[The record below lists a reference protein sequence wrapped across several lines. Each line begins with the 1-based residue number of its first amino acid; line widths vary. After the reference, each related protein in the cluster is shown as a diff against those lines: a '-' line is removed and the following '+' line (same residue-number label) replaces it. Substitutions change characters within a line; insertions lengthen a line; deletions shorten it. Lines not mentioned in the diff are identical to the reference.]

1 MRIGQ
6 LARSRASPFSHA
18 LLAATKR
25 WKLIVAILPGPWN
38 PALAAKQ
45 LATLDQLTGGRVAVN
60 IVSGW
65 FRGEFHAIGEPYRSS
80 YNLTLLIRSA
90 LPITDTEL
98 NDIAAPAM
106 TGLSKTPN
114 NG

>member
-1 MRIGQ
+1 MALNISTSQ
-6 LARSRASPFSHA
+6 SFLATRFWLLPSDGSSSSPSC
-18 LLAATKR
+18 
-25 WKLIVAILPGPWN
+25 PGPWN

-45 LATLDQLTGGRVAVN
+45 LATLDQLAGGRVAVN